1 MSWKQ
6 RRQKLNHGSD
16 TRRIYTET
24 KVVDKTLQTLAHFK
38 DSPIAYPKMDYA
50 AEV

>member
-1 MSWKQ
+1 MVVS
-6 RRQKLNHGSD
+6 N

-24 KVVDKTLQTLAHFK
+24 KVVDKTLQTLAHFM
-38 DSPIAYPKMDYA
+38 DYPKMVYA